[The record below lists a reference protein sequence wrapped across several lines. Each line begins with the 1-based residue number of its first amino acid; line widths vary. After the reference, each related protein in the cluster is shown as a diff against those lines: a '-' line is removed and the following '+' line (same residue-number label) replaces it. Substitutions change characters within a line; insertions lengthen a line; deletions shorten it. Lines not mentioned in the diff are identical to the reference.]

1 LPADSEKSFQK
12 RTGGGS
18 VAFIT
23 ATDKP
28 PPLDA
33 LFKTAFIETDQ
44 ISLGLKAADQV
55 RACTPIRFAS
65 FEQVELFIYFVISQ
79 HARS

>member
-1 LPADSEKSFQK
+1 VA
-12 RTGGGS
+12 R

-28 PPLDA
+28 SPFES

-44 ISLGLKAADQV
+44 VSLGLKAADQV
-55 RACTPIRFAS
+55 RDCIAD
-65 FEQVELFIYFVISQ
+65 QVRQF
-79 HARS
+79 RTG